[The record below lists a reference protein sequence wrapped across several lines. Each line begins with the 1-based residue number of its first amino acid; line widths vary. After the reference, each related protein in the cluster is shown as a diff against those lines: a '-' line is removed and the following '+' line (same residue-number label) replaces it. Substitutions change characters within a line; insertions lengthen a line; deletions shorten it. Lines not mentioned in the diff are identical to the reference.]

1 MSKTPK
7 NNEWD
12 WLQDRLE
19 HAETPVNPEVWTNVQ
34 AGLPAA
40 KVVVSSTLVW
50 ISAAIG
56 TLLIAGGIWFYAGK
70 SAPHHES
77 VDMNGPVD
85 SVTSLKADTISAS
98 ALQLPENPR
107 ETALENV
114 ASITGHEE
122 TLDVPMLI
130 QADIII
136 DELYEEDTI
145 ATIPPLEVRLIP
157 GTTTTE
163 VGELASEEVIEREE
177 EIPSAAFHIKTVEEG
192 GLLYFFMAENSE
204 YASYEWQFSDGA
216 KESGA
221 SCLHRFDEEGNFE
234 VTLRIETGEN
244 GRRSIATQKLSAFK
258 PVVFEMP
265 NVFTPN
271 GDNKNENFEPVFT
284 TDATAPYALQIMRS
298 NGDLIFQC
306 DPCMNGWNG
315 ELRNG
320 DPAEGGTFI
329 YQIQVHSKSGNTIKK
344 SGTIYLSR

>member
-56 TLLIAGGIWFYAGK
+56 TLLIAGGMWFYARK
-70 SAPHHES
+70 SAPHHEA
-77 VDMNGPVD
+77 VEKHEPID
-85 SVTSLKADTISAS
+85 SVTSLKADTITAS
-98 ALQLPENPR
+98 ILQLPGNTDELRP
-107 ETALENV
+107 EEQV
-114 ASITGHEE
+114 VIVEQEE
-122 TLDVPMLI
+122 TLVVPMLI
-130 QADIII
+130 EADVVI
-136 DELYEEDTI
+136 DEIFEGDVIEPL
-145 ATIPPLEVRLIP
+145 PPREVQLIP

-204 YASYEWQFSDGA
+204 YASYEWQFSDGT

-306 DPCMNGWNG
+306 DPCMNGWKG